1 MVSQDTEC
9 NTVKFVQEFIKFTAG
24 QERQLKPEKD
34 KEPEDQNKLSE
45 LFKANQIKEKPREA
59 SCHQSAIGEEFEP
72 EQLN

>member
-24 QERQLKPEKD
+24 QQRQLEPEKD

-45 LFKANQIKEKPREA
+45 LYQIKEKPREA

-72 EQLN
+72 KQPN